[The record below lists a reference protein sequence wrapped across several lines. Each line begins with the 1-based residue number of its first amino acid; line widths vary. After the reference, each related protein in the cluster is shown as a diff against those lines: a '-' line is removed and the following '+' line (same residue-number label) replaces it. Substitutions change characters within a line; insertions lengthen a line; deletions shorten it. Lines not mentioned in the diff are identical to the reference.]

1 MRATTTVP
9 PAARPAPLLLPALGE
24 YFEPAGTAASAV
36 SSDDNAKELGAWKD
50 DDDEEE
56 EGEETG
62 RVRRRQ
68 PRGCA
73 PTGCARAARL
83 NARFRLGVP
92 SDDLQAAGVLVH
104 INDRTDD
111 PAHRWKPCYKA
122 CNHGQYWASMPTAS
136 RYLFYLSIPDDR
148 VAGTVSCIFASPS
161 LPGLQLLGV
170 PFGAQRVAC
179 PCFFCIPK
187 LAWLAISLT
196 SFIYRLIAYRQ
207 SLP

>member
-1 MRATTTVP
+1 MT
-9 PAARPAPLLLPALGE
+9 
-24 YFEPAGTAASAV
+24 S
-36 SSDDNAKELGAWKD
+36 
-50 DDDEEE
+50 
-56 EGEETG
+56 
-62 RVRRRQ
+62 
-68 PRGCA
+68 
-73 PTGCARAARL
+73 RL
-83 NARFRLGVP
+83 
-92 SDDLQAAGVLVH
+92 LQAAGVLVH

-161 LPGLQLLGV
+161 LPGLQLLGD
-170 PFGAQRVAC
+170 PFGAQRVGC

-196 SFIYRLIAYRQ
+196 SFIGSSHIVSRCHDHQ
-207 SLP
+207 WPQPLPSHRVDLRNTAAADRIRALRPKKQL